1 MAVSSNYEK
10 CQWLLKQGIEDRDW
24 KKVEEAAALIHV
36 DFFRPEDMACNK
48 KVGSNEAS
56 SR

>member
-36 DFFRPEDMACNK
+36 DFFRPDDMACNK
-48 KVGSNEAS
+48 GRKQSP
-56 SR
+56 